1 MDLKLGFAKLGINLH
16 SAKLSFQIHQ
26 RIKYNYVYLLYMEQ
40 KNIKQLRL
48 TDITRYNDV
57 ETGRLT
63 LKVGNKQKSWKA
75 VWLTN
80 LRFNVR
86 GKNLLP
92 RTTLPLSIRA
102 NERYL
107 DCLRLK
113 LNRRMEMWIVP
124 LETDQWIDFGVD
136 LYLCSEDE
144 EFIPLPM
151 TAYQQLIDAINRYGI
166 RELTVDE
173 PRCTVDGNRLC
184 QDNGQGFDADFW
196 DD

>member
-1 MDLKLGFAKLGINLH
+1 
-16 SAKLSFQIHQ
+16 
-26 RIKYNYVYLLYMEQ
+26 MEQ
-40 KNIKQLRL
+40 KNMKQLRL

-80 LRFNVR
+80 LRCNVR

-92 RTTLPLSIRA
+92 RTSLSLSVRA

-113 LNRRMEMWIVP
+113 LNQRIEMWIVP
-124 LETDQWIDFGVD
+124 LETAQWIDFGVD
-136 LYLCSEDE
+136 LYLCDEDD

-151 TAYQQLIDAINRYGI
+151 TAYQQLIDAINRYDI
-166 RELTVDE
+166 RELTVEE

-184 QDNGQGFDADFW
+184 QDNGKGFDADFW